1 MDGVQHGA
9 GECIEDHSVWFAAS
23 RLARAT
29 HTVHAVP
36 ARPLRSARATD
47 DTPYQDAIAVRPPQG
62 APPSFAV
69 TPTLYFHA
77 NTNAAVALTVGVESV
92 AIDFPRVMT
101 RVRAVS

>member
-1 MDGVQHGA
+1 MDGMQHDA
-9 GECIEDHSVWFAAS
+9 GGSIEDHSVWSAAS
-23 RLARAT
+23 RPQRAA
-29 HTVHAVP
+29 HAVP
-36 ARPLRSARATD
+36 AWPLRRARSTD
-47 DTPYQDAIAVRPPQG
+47 DTPYQDAIAVRQPQG

-101 RVRAVS
+101 RVRAVP